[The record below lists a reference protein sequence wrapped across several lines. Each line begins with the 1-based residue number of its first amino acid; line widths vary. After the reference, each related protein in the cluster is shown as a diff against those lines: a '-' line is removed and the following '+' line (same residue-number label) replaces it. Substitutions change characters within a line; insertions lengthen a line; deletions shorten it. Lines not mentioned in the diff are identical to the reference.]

1 MEEGE
6 REGEAYEFSSTRAPD
21 DWPRS
26 LSHLT
31 HALLSSS
38 TTSRV
43 HFLRH
48 DLLPLAQT
56 GDLSLSQT
64 LDLFRA
70 LTLTYPRY
78 ADSASRTAVEDVGTE
93 LVKRDAARGDK
104 LGIAEQIAG
113 WVGSEA
119 KRVAGKPSGHASG
132 SILVLLSWAAG
143 LYTVVLHA
151 DGAWSHTAATL
162 LGALAVLLDAVLG
175 EGKKTRGAVRK
186 AAEARARRALRSA
199 PAQLNDALDALL
211 AASKGS
217 LGLSALP
224 LLCIAISDSPSTLSS
239 DRKGAL
245 LSIYTTSVL
254 GARTP
259 VPPHILDALKAFVAT
274 LGSEELESVL
284 GAADKSLLRSP
295 EVALDVLASFIPSYP
310 LPLPSPSFA
319 RLLAPTLAS
328 TKSANTLVRTSSIR
342 LFTVLVAP
350 PTNAQAQA
358 KVAESDR
365 AKAASDLLALL
376 GAKAGPDKPT
386 LYAMLSSLVPSPS
399 LSHTIISQ
407 GVSILSKDPSDA
419 LARGLAP
426 HLAFVLSQ
434 DDIKD
439 VKESAKVIEKEIGST
454 KPATRKA
461 FAGLVAE
468 AFWTVHTPST
478 PAAQALAKSVLP
490 AFENTL
496 KSASAV
502 KTSTDTSGQLEGLL
516 AAATLLGPLSRSEST
531 SEAVSKNPILS
542 ALGGTS
548 GKPSFLLTEKSISR
562 SVIAGGEDA
571 LWLTRALEGAGVR
584 LNGELEGKGGEG
596 LRRQIGGG
604 LLSLCVDCREPGV
617 RKEALGAVERLVR
630 LFPGTFAAVVRD
642 ALLAYATRPAA
653 PSSKVKAAAEDGEGK
668 DKTPPFARLLLF
680 LSTVSSIRDV
690 VPDDERETIL
700 VPFVVIAHYPSIAGS
715 SRQGWIDLCVR
726 ARVDPAKIV
735 RGHLGDLFAE
745 IDSAFG
751 EGSTG
756 MEKAA
761 LVAQSVLAFV
771 EPGIVLEKAKE
782 RVGGILDEGG
792 KEVRALSSDE
802 MGMWGVGEGEVFV
815 DVLAAK
821 KPAAAA
827 TAKGKGA
834 ELDKWDAE
842 VRKSLAS
849 KKAAGTKLSKA
860 DQAAVD
866 AQVKKEAAVRA
877 RVNTLA
883 HRLLVALRTLRAL
896 VDARIDGLQSHAP
909 ELAALILTG
918 GVLSENGRTLV
929 GDEALEAYLALG
941 AVCASRLGPFAR
953 FTGLAALRTQGA
965 TVPAELAEEPLGA
978 LVTRVLYRLRATA
991 EQAPLD
997 AAAFG
1002 YVWPLLGEVMLRG
1015 GVGVKEGEGDG
1026 EEGEEG
1032 SPFEQ
1037 IALAL
1042 DVVKFNVGE
1051 FGDPAFPRVHIIT
1064 AVLHAMRTQL
1074 RLSKDASSA
1083 LVALG
1088 ETIASSPSPTRLEA
1102 DALLQGTLVQE
1113 TPVRTACLQALAPL
1127 DLTEREWDEKLLVAC
1142 SDEDDN
1148 NARLA
1153 RGIWDDNGLD
1163 VPADYAP
1170 ALLALLEHEIAYVRN
1185 GAALALAE
1193 AVEHWPNSVS
1203 DTVGRIKEM
1212 YVERAQVIKPEFD
1225 QYGMLVEG
1233 SLERSDPWAARAA
1246 LAGALV
1252 ALAPLLA
1259 DGDVVPLFQFLIDEP
1274 AALGDRHADVRRAML
1289 EGGTAAVDAHG
1300 SEHLPELIAMFEGHL
1315 ARSHPRSESAD
1326 YVQEAVVVLVGRVA
1340 RHLKEGDKRLPS
1352 IVDRLVD
1359 ALKTPSEQVQVAV
1372 GDCLAPLVRTTRGDA
1387 PKLVQKLLDEL
1398 FNAPKYAARRGAA
1411 YGLAGVMKGVGIAGM
1426 KEFNILEKLKE
1437 ASEDKK
1443 RYEPRQGAMF
1453 ALETLCT
1460 TLGRVA
1466 EPHAI
1471 EALPLLLQAF
1481 GDGIPDVRE
1490 AAQDAARAL
1499 MRNMSGYGVKLV
1511 LPDLL
1516 AGLDEKQWRTKKG
1529 SIELLGMMAYCAPRQ
1544 LSQSLPVI
1552 IPQLTGVITDSHAQV
1567 RQAGNRSLKQFGEVI
1582 ANPEIQALVPIFLK
1596 AMVDPGKTPNALSAL
1611 LKTSFV
1617 HYIDHSS
1624 LALVIPILERGLKE
1638 RGADSKRKAAQI
1650 VGNLASLTDA
1660 KDFVP
1665 YLSTLMPM
1673 VHSVLVDPVPEAR
1686 ATAAKT
1692 LGTLVERLGEAAF
1705 PDLVPGLLRTLKA
1718 DTSGVDRQGAAQG
1731 LSEVLAGLGME
1742 RLEGLLPDVIAS
1754 AQAPRASVREGFMS
1768 LLVFLPATFGAR
1780 FTPHL
1785 PKIIVPILKG
1795 LADTEEYVREAAM
1808 KAGRMVIANYATK
1821 AIDLLLPE
1829 LERGMFDP
1837 GWRIRQSSITLV
1849 GELLF
1854 KVSGISGKN
1863 EVDDDEEG
1871 AGADAVVAES
1881 SRRALTEVLGE
1892 ARRDRILAALY
1903 LARQDSVHA
1912 VRTSSIHIW
1921 KALVSNT
1928 PRTVREILPTLSEH
1942 IMELLCSLDEEQE
1955 DTAARTTTELC
1966 RKFGER
1972 IVGETVAIMRAKSSS
1987 PDARTREGVVRMLC
2001 EVMAAAT
2008 DTQWEGAED
2017 EIIAMVRAAL
2027 VDDEARVRAAAARAF
2042 DLLQEK
2048 LGAKAIDA
2056 TIPTLLEALRQPGA
2070 GSGTALQALKE
2081 VMGVRANTVFPVLI
2095 PTLTALPMSAFNANA
2110 LATLVAVAGS
2120 ALSKRLNV
2128 ILGSLAKMTE
2138 QLRKSPDEE
2147 LQEAIDEAV
2156 RALLECVDDA
2166 EGLNTLMLLLLGWIK
2181 HEDPERRVTAADYFA
2196 LFCEVS
2202 ELDTSLYRVDWI
2214 RVLIPAMDDSIVAVH
2229 TAIWRAF
2236 DAFAKSVPKDELEP
2250 LVVPLRRAIESTGS
2264 PHAPVPGF
2272 SLPKGVAPFVPIIIA
2287 GLTTGSNEQR
2297 EQAAYAIGDLVERT
2311 EETAIKPFVVPFTG
2325 PLIRVA
2331 TQATTYPP
2339 AVKTGI
2345 LSALTTMLE
2354 RIPAFVK
2361 PFYPQL
2367 QRTFIKSAS
2376 DPASV
2381 VVRSK
2386 AAAALGVLMRSQPRV
2401 DPVVTELATGARQ
2414 NDDSISSSLVQA
2426 LAYVVR
2432 SAGANVGPAARET
2445 ALELVSEAFRT
2456 QNDETYSQSI
2466 GMLFAALTT
2475 YGELVQ
2481 PIIDSNLVPGSEVNT
2496 LSTHCILAVL
2506 TAYEEDDA
2514 NDKALP
2520 PVFAASLPTLA
2531 KKINENLTSDRV
2543 NITRPSRE
2551 AKEILR
2557 RIDASL
2563 I

>member
-1 MEEGE
+1 MSDDEGSGAVE
-6 REGEAYEFSSTRAPD
+6 YVLSPD

-26 LSHLT
+26 LEHLT

-38 TTSRV
+38 TASRV

-48 DLLPLAQT
+48 DLLPLAQQA
-56 GDLSLSQT
+56 DLSLSQT
-64 LDLFRA
+64 LDLFKA

-78 ADSASRTAVEDVGTE
+78 ADSASRTAVEDVGTA
-93 LVKRDAARGDK
+93 LVKRDAARGDR

-113 WVGSEA
+113 WVGNEA
-119 KRVAGKPSGHASG
+119 KRVAGKPGGHASA
-132 SILVLLSWAAG
+132 SVLVLESWAAG
-143 LYTVVLHA
+143 LYTVVVHA
-151 DGAWSHTAATL
+151 DGGWSHTAATL

-175 EGKKTRGAVRK
+175 PGAKSRGAVRK

-199 PAQLNDALDALL
+199 PAQLDDALSALL
-211 AASKGS
+211 TSAKGS

-224 LLCIAISDSPSTLSS
+224 LLCIAIENRTDLPVEKKS
-239 DRKGAL
+239 AL
-245 LSIYTTSVL
+245 LGIYTTSVL

-259 VPPHILDALKAFVAT
+259 VPAHILDALRAFVGT
-274 LGSEELESVL
+274 LGPEDLESVL

-295 EVALDVLASFIPSYP
+295 EVALDVLASFIPAYNH
-310 LPLPSPSFA
+310 PLPSPAFA
-319 RLLAPTLAS
+319 RLLTPTLAS
-328 TKSANTLVRTSSIR
+328 TKSANATVRTAATR
-342 LFTVLVAP
+342 LFSVLVSP
-350 PTNAQAQA
+350 PSPSPSSTSVSDDAQP
-358 KVAESDR
+358 KVADADR
-365 AKAASDLLALL
+365 AKAATDLLALL

-386 LYAMLSSLVPSPS
+386 LYAMLSALTPSPT
-399 LSHTIISQ
+399 LSPAITSTGI
-407 GVSILSKDPSDA
+407 SILSKDPSDA

-426 HLAFVLSQ
+426 HLAFMLSSENA
-434 DDIKD
+434 DLKD
-439 VKESAKVIEKEIGST
+439 SAKVIEKEVGST
-454 KPATRKA
+454 KPASRRA
-461 FAGLVAE
+461 FAVLVAS
-468 AFWTVHTPST
+468 AFWTLHTPST
-478 PAAQALAKSVLP
+478 PPAQALAKAVLP
-490 AFENTL
+490 ALENVL
-496 KSASAV
+496 KTAVAAKPSSA
-502 KTSTDTSGQLEGLL
+502 TDASGQLEPLL

-531 SEAVSKNPILS
+531 ADAVAKNAVLS
-542 ALGGTS
+542 ALGGVG
-548 GKPSFLLTEKSISR
+548 GKPSWLLAEKSIAR
-562 SVIAGGEDA
+562 TVLAGGDDA
-571 LWLTRALEGAGVR
+571 LWLVRALEGAGVR
-584 LNGELEGKGGEG
+584 LHAELDASEA
-596 LRRQIGGG
+596 LRRQIGSA
-604 LLSLCVDCREPGV
+604 LLSLAVDSREPGL
-617 RKEALGAVERLVR
+617 RKEALGGVERLVR
-630 LFPGTFAAVVRD
+630 LFPGTVASVVHD
-642 ALLAYATRPAA
+642 ALVSYATRPASS
-653 PSSKVKAAAEDGEGK
+653 PSKKSVAAEDEGKDK
-668 DKTPPFARLLLF
+668 DKTPPYARLVLF

-690 VPDDERETIL
+690 VPDSERESLL
-700 VPFVVIAHYPSIAGS
+700 VPFVVIAHHPSIAGP

-726 ARVDPAKIV
+726 ARVDPAKVV
-735 RGHLGDLFAE
+735 RQHLDALFAE
-745 IDSAFG
+745 VDRAFE
-751 EGSTG
+751 EGSEG
-756 MEKAA
+756 MEGAG
-761 LVAQSVLAFV
+761 LRAQSVLAFV
-771 EPGIVLEKAKE
+771 EGKVVLGKIRE
-782 RVGGILDEGG
+782 RVGKALDEGG
-792 KEVRALSSDE
+792 ASVRALSADE
-802 MGMWGVGEGEVFV
+802 MGMWATPDGETFI

-821 KPAAAA
+821 KPAAVA
-827 TAKGKGA
+827 TSKGKGA

-849 KKAAGTKLSKA
+849 KKAGTGKALSKA

-866 AQVKKEAAVRA
+866 GQLKKETAIRA
-877 RVNTLA
+877 RINALA
-883 HRLLVALRTLRAL
+883 HRLLVSLRTILEL
-896 VDARIDGLQSHAP
+896 VNAKIDGLQSHAP
-909 ELAALILTG
+909 AFAALILTG
-918 GVLSENGRTLV
+918 G
-929 GDEALEAYLALG
+929 AYLALG
-941 AVCASRLGPFAR
+941 TVCAPRLGPFAR
-953 FTGLAALRTQGA
+953 FAGLAALRTQGA
-965 TVPAELAEEPLGA
+965 AVPEELAAEPLGA

-1015 GVGVKEGEGDG
+1015 GVGVQEGDG
-1026 EEGEEG
+1026 GGESGEEG

-1037 IALAL
+1037 VALAL

-1051 FGDPAFPRVHIIT
+1051 FGDAAFPRVQIIT

-1074 RLSKDASSA
+1074 RLAKDASSS

-1088 ETIASSPSPTRLEA
+1088 ETIASSPAPTRSEA

-1113 TPVRTACLQALAPL
+1113 AHARTACLQALAPL
-1127 DLTEREWDEKLLVAC
+1127 DLTEREWAPALLIAC

-1170 ALLALLEHEIAYVRN
+1170 LLLSFLEHDVSYVRT
-1185 GAALALAE
+1185 GAAQALAE
-1193 AVEHWPNSVS
+1193 AVEHWPASVS
-1203 DTVGRIKEM
+1203 DTVGRIKSM

-1233 SLERSDPWAARAA
+1233 SLERADPWAARAA

-1259 DGDVVPLFQFLIDEP
+1259 EGDVVPLFQFLIDEP
-1274 AALGDRHADVRRAML
+1274 AALGDRHADVRRGML
-1289 EGGTAAVDAHG
+1289 EAGTAAVDVHG
-1300 SEHLPELIAMFEGHL
+1300 SKHLPELIGMFEGHL
-1315 ARSHPRSESAD
+1315 ARSHPASESAD

-1340 RHLKEGDKRLPS
+1340 RHLEEGDQRLPS
-1352 IVDRLVD
+1352 IVARLVD

-1372 GDCLAPLVRTTRGDA
+1372 GDCLAPLVRTTRNDA
-1387 PKLVQKLLDEL
+1387 PKLVQQLLDEL

-1411 YGLAGVMKGVGIAGM
+1411 YGLAGVLKGVGIAGM
-1426 KEFNILEKLKE
+1426 KEFHVLEKLKE

-1453 ALETLCT
+1453 ALETICT

-1471 EALPLLLQAF
+1471 NALPLLLSAF
-1481 GDGIPDVRE
+1481 GDGVPDVRE

-1552 IPQLTGVITDSHAQV
+1552 IPRLTGVLTDSHAQV
-1567 RQAGNRSLKQFGEVI
+1567 RQAANRSLKQFGEVI
-1582 ANPEIQALVPIFLK
+1582 ANPEIQTLVPTFLK
-1596 AMVDPGKTPNALSAL
+1596 AMVDPGKTPNALTAL

-1638 RGADSKRKAAQI
+1638 RGADTKRKAAQI

-1665 YLSTLMPM
+1665 YLNGLMPM
-1673 VHSVLVDPVPEAR
+1673 VHAVLVDPVPEAR

-1705 PDLVPGLLRTLKA
+1705 PDLVPGLLRTLKT

-1808 KAGRMVIANYATK
+1808 KAGRMVIANYATR

-1863 EVDDDEEG
+1863 EVDEDEEG

-1892 ARRDRILAALY
+1892 ARRDRILSALY

-1942 IMELLCSLDEEQE
+1942 IMALLCSFDEEQE

-1972 IVGETVAIMRAKSSS
+1972 IVGEVVAIMRAKSSS
-1987 PDARTREGVVRMLC
+1987 PDARTREGVARMLC

-2017 EIIAMVRAAL
+2017 EIIAMVRTAL

-2042 DLLQEK
+2042 DILQDK

-2128 ILGSLAKMTE
+2128 ILGALAKMTE
-2138 QLRKSPDEE
+2138 QLRKEPDEE

-2156 RALLECVDDA
+2156 RALLESVDDA

-2229 TAIWRAF
+2229 TGVWKAF
-2236 DAFAKSVPKDELEP
+2236 DAFVKSVPKDELEP
-2250 LVVPLRRAIESTGS
+2250 LVVPLRRSIESTGS

-2287 GLTTGSNEQR
+2287 GLTTGSNDQR

-2311 EETAIKPFVVPFTG
+2311 EESAIKPFVVPFTG

-2381 VVRSK
+2381 VVRTK
-2386 AAAALGVLMRSQPRV
+2386 AATALGVLMRSQPRV

-2414 NDDSISSSLVQA
+2414 NDDSIGSSLVQA

-2432 SAGANVGPAARET
+2432 SAGNNVGPAARET
-2445 ALELVSEAFRT
+2445 AIELVAEAFRT
-2456 QNDETYSQSI
+2456 ENDETYSKSI

-2481 PIIDSNLVPGSEVNT
+2481 PIIDAHLVPGTDVNT
-2496 LSTHCILAVL
+2496 LSTHCILSVL

-2514 NDKALP
+2514 ENKELP
-2520 PVFAASLPTLA
+2520 PVFAASLPALA
-2531 KKINENLTSDRV
+2531 KKINENLGSDRV